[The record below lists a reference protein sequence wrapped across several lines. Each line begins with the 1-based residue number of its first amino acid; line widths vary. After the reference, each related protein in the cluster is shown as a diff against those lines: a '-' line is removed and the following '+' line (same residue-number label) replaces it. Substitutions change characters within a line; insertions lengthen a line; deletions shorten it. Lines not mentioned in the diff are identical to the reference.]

1 MLPPN
6 SLWKALA
13 LNTRCRTRGRCRLS
27 GESARTLRVEGQS
40 RAGWMMAGAAVTG
53 CGERRRRV
61 ADRIMTNGLYITRLA
76 WVRAGPVAAA
86 ELLRAFWRDTW
97 VMLSAV
103 LCAWCG
109 RCACVRACVRGWSSD
124 ADGEQSE
131 RRGPPAVSATATRR
145 LSPTFG
151 ANRRGELGRLS
162 GIRAKVGGEATEKGQ
177 MRGEKAGGRRDC
189 G

>member
-1 MLPPN
+1 MVSVMLPP
-6 SLWKALA
+6 SELWPRAA
-13 LNTRCRTRGRCRLS
+13 GREDGVDCP
-27 GESARTLRVEGQS
+27 GRTLRVEGQS

-86 ELLRAFWRDTW
+86 ELLRAFWRDYMGY
-97 VMLSAV
+97 VICCV
-103 LCAWCG
+103 LCVV
-109 RCACVRACVRGWSSD
+109 RSVCVRASERGWSSD